1 MTSSAMFSIT
11 YFLLLVPLYFYMRYR
26 HAKKHQRF
34 IYLRT
39 EIVLACL
46 FIYTNVLLY
55 LTVFPNRF
63 SAPRDQVS
71 VNLMPLQSIYQNLHA
86 YHHGYPNL
94 VFLNLAGNILLF
106 VPLGFFL
113 YQAFRT
119 MCWQK
124 AVLAGLFLSTM
135 IEVLQWMF
143 SQSGMITR
151 SSDIDDILLNTVGTA
166 LGCTLY
172 QMYRRRKEKIR

>member
-1 MTSSAMFSIT
+1 MTSSAMFSIA
-11 YFLLLVPLYFYMRYR
+11 YFLLLVPLYLHMRYR
-26 HAKKHQRF
+26 QAKKHNRF

-39 EIVLACL
+39 ELVLASL

-71 VNLMPLQSIYQNLHA
+71 VNLLPLQSIYQNLHA

-119 MCWQK
+119 MRWQK
-124 AVLAGLFLSTM
+124 AVLGGFLLSTM
-135 IEVLQWMF
+135 IELLQWMF
-143 SQSGMITR
+143 SQSGIITR
-151 SSDIDDILLNTVGTA
+151 SSDIDDILLNTLGTA
-166 LGCTLY
+166 LGCIVN
-172 QMYRRRKEKIR
+172 QIYRKRKEKFE

>member
-1 MTSSAMFSIT
+1 MTSSAMFSIA
-11 YFLLLVPLYFYMRYR
+11 YFLLLVPLYLHMRYR
-26 HAKKHQRF
+26 KAKKHNRF

-39 EIVLACL
+39 ELVLACL

-71 VNLMPLQSIYQNLHA
+71 VNLLPLQSIYQNLHA

-119 MCWQK
+119 MRWQK
-124 AVLAGLFLSTM
+124 AVLGGFLLSTM
-135 IEVLQWMF
+135 IELLQWMF
-143 SQSGMITR
+143 SQSGIITR
-151 SSDIDDILLNTVGTA
+151 SSDIDDILLNTLGTA
-166 LGCTLY
+166 LGCIM
-172 QMYRRRKEKIR
+172 QMYRKRKEKMK

>member
-1 MTSSAMFSIT
+1 MTSSAMFSIA
-11 YFLLLVPLYFYMRYR
+11 YFLLLVPLYLHMRYR
-26 HAKKHQRF
+26 QAKKQHRF

-39 EIVLACL
+39 ELVLACL

-119 MCWQK
+119 MRWQK
-124 AVLAGLFLSTM
+124 AVLGGFLLSTM
-135 IEVLQWMF
+135 IEMLQWMF
-143 SQSGMITR
+143 SQSGIITR
-151 SSDIDDILLNTVGTA
+151 SSDIDDILLNTLGTA
-166 LGCTLY
+166 LGCIVY
-172 QMYRRRKEKIR
+172 QIYRIRKEKT

>member
-1 MTSSAMFSIT
+1 MTSSAMFSMA
-11 YFLLLVPLYFYMRYR
+11 YFLLLVPFYLYMRYR
-26 HAKKHQRF
+26 LAKKQQRF

-39 EIVLACL
+39 EMVLAFL
-46 FIYTNVLLY
+46 FVYTNVLFY

-63 SAPRDQVS
+63 SAPKDQVS
-71 VNLMPLQSIYQNLHA
+71 VNLIPFHSIQQNLHA
-86 YHHGYPNL
+86 FQHGYPNL

-119 MCWQK
+119 CRFQK
-124 AVLAGLFLSTM
+124 AVLAGLILSAI
-135 IEVLQWMF
+135 IEILQWIF

-151 SSDIDDILLNTVGTA
+151 SSDIDDMILNTLGTA
-166 LGCTLY
+166 LGCIVYVT
-172 QMYRRRKEKIR
+172 YRRRKENKR

>member
-1 MTSSAMFSIT
+1 MTSSAMFSMG
-11 YFLLLVPLYFYMRYR
+11 YFLLLVPLYIHMRYR
-26 HAKKHQRF
+26 QAKRHKRF

-39 EIVLACL
+39 EMVLACL
-46 FIYTNVLLY
+46 FVYTNVLLY

-71 VNLMPLQSIYQNLHA
+71 VNLIPLQSIYQNLHA

-94 VFLNLAGNILLF
+94 VFLNLTGNILLF

-119 MCWQK
+119 MRWQK
-124 AVLAGLFLSTM
+124 AILAGLILSAM

-151 SSDIDDILLNTVGTA
+151 SSDIDDILLNTLGTA

>member
-1 MTSSAMFSIT
+1 MTSSAIVSIV
-11 YFLLLVPLYFYMRYR
+11 YFLLLVPLYLHMRYKQ
-26 HAKKHQRF
+26 AKKHKRF

-39 EIVLACL
+39 EMVLACL

-63 SAPRDQVS
+63 SAPKDQVS

-119 MCWQK
+119 MRWQK
-124 AVLAGLFLSTM
+124 AILAGFFLSTM
-135 IEVLQWMF
+135 IELLQWMF
-143 SQSGMITR
+143 SQSGIITR
-151 SSDIDDILLNTVGTA
+151 SSDVDDILLNTLGTA
-166 LGCTLY
+166 LGCILFW
-172 QMYRRRKEKIR
+172 MYRRRKEKIK

>member
-1 MTSSAMFSIT
+1 MTSSAMFSIA
-11 YFLLLVPLYFYMRYR
+11 YFLLLVPLYLHIRYR
-26 HAKKHQRF
+26 QAKKHNRI

-39 EIVLACL
+39 ELVLASL

-63 SAPRDQVS
+63 SAPKDQVS

-119 MCWQK
+119 MRWQK
-124 AVLAGLFLSTM
+124 AVLGGFLLSTM
-135 IEVLQWMF
+135 IELLQWIF
-143 SQSGMITR
+143 SQSGIITR
-151 SSDIDDILLNTVGTA
+151 SSDIDDILLNTLGTT
-166 LGCTLY
+166 LGCIVY
-172 QMYRRRKEKIR
+172 QMYRRRKEKIK

>member
-1 MTSSAMFSIT
+1 MTSSAIVSVV
-11 YFLLLVPLYFYMRYR
+11 YFLLLVPLYLHMRYKQ
-26 HAKKHQRF
+26 AKKHKRF
-34 IYLRT
+34 ISLRT
-39 EIVLACL
+39 EMVLACL

-63 SAPRDQVS
+63 SAPKDQVS

-119 MCWQK
+119 MRWQK
-124 AVLAGLFLSTM
+124 AILAGFFLSTM
-135 IEVLQWMF
+135 IELLQWMF
-143 SQSGMITR
+143 SQSGIITR
-151 SSDIDDILLNTVGTA
+151 SSDVDDILLNTLGTA
-166 LGCTLY
+166 LGCILY
-172 QMYRRRKEKIR
+172 WMYRRRKEKIK

>member
-1 MTSSAMFSIT
+1 MTSSAMFSIA
-11 YFLLLVPLYFYMRYR
+11 YFLLLVPLYLHMRYR
-26 HAKKHQRF
+26 QAKKHNRF

-39 EIVLACL
+39 ELVLASL

-71 VNLMPLQSIYQNLHA
+71 VNLLPLQSIYQNLHA

-119 MCWQK
+119 MRWQK
-124 AVLAGLFLSTM
+124 AVLGGFLLSTM
-135 IEVLQWMF
+135 IELLQWMF
-143 SQSGMITR
+143 SQSGIITR
-151 SSDIDDILLNTVGTA
+151 SSDIDDILLNTLGTA
-166 LGCTLY
+166 LGCIVN
-172 QMYRRRKEKIR
+172 QIYRKRKEKT

>member
-1 MTSSAMFSIT
+1 MTSSAIVSIV
-11 YFLLLVPLYFYMRYR
+11 YFLLLVPLYLHMRYKQ
-26 HAKKHQRF
+26 AKKHKRF

-39 EIVLACL
+39 EMVLACL

-63 SAPRDQVS
+63 SAPKDQVS
-71 VNLMPLQSIYQNLHA
+71 VNLIPLQSIYQNLHA

-119 MCWQK
+119 MRWQK
-124 AVLAGLFLSTM
+124 AILAGFFSSTM
-135 IEVLQWMF
+135 IELLQWMF
-143 SQSGMITR
+143 SQSGIITR
-151 SSDIDDILLNTVGTA
+151 SSDVDDILLNTLGTA
-166 LGCTLY
+166 LGCILFW
-172 QMYRRRKEKIR
+172 MYRRRKEKIK

>member
-1 MTSSAMFSIT
+1 MTSSAMFSIA
-11 YFLLLVPLYFYMRYR
+11 YFLLLVPLYLHMRYR
-26 HAKKHQRF
+26 QAKKHNRF

-39 EIVLACL
+39 ELLLASL

-119 MCWQK
+119 MRWQK
-124 AVLAGLFLSTM
+124 AVLGGFLLSTI
-135 IEVLQWMF
+135 IELLQWMF
-143 SQSGMITR
+143 SQSGIITR
-151 SSDIDDILLNTVGTA
+151 SSDIDDILLNTLGTA
-166 LGCTLY
+166 LGCIMY
-172 QMYRRRKEKIR
+172 QIYRKRKEKFE

>member
-1 MTSSAMFSIT
+1 MTSSAMFSIV
-11 YFLLLVPLYFYMRYR
+11 YFLLLVPLYVHMRYR
-26 HAKKHQRF
+26 QAKKHKRF

-39 EIVLACL
+39 ELVLASL

-113 YQAFRT
+113 YQVFRT
-119 MCWQK
+119 MRWQK
-124 AVLAGLFLSTM
+124 AILSGFFLSTM
-135 IEVLQWMF
+135 IEMLQWMF

-151 SSDIDDILLNTVGTA
+151 SSDIDDILLNTLGTV
-166 LGCTLY
+166 LGCIVY
-172 QMYRRRKEKIR
+172 QIYRKRKEKT

>member
-1 MTSSAMFSIT
+1 MTSSAMFSIA
-11 YFLLLVPLYFYMRYR
+11 YFLLLVPLYLHMRYR
-26 HAKKHQRF
+26 QAKKHNRF

-39 EIVLACL
+39 ELVLASL

-71 VNLMPLQSIYQNLHA
+71 VNLLPLQSIYQNLHA

-106 VPLGFFL
+106 VPLGFFYIKPFEPCAGKRRFL
-113 YQAFRT
+113 VAFS
-119 MCWQK
+119 CQP
-124 AVLAGLFLSTM
+124 
-135 IEVLQWMF
+135 
-143 SQSGMITR
+143 
-151 SSDIDDILLNTVGTA
+151 
-166 LGCTLY
+166 
-172 QMYRRRKEKIR
+172 

>member
-1 MTSSAMFSIT
+1 MTFSVMFSIA
-11 YFLLLVPLYFYMRYR
+11 YFLLLVPLYLHMRYR
-26 HAKKHQRF
+26 QAKKQKRF

-119 MCWQK
+119 MS
-124 AVLAGLFLSTM
+124 LAKGDSCRLFL
-135 IEVLQWMF
+135 VNH
-143 SQSGMITR
+143 
-151 SSDIDDILLNTVGTA
+151 D
-166 LGCTLY
+166 
-172 QMYRRRKEKIR
+172 

>member
-1 MTSSAMFSIT
+1 MTSSIMFSIA
-11 YFLLLVPLYFYMRYR
+11 YFLLLVSLYMRMRYR
-26 HAKKHQRF
+26 QAKRHNRF

-39 EIVLACL
+39 EMVLFCL
-46 FIYTNVLLY
+46 FVYTNILFY

-71 VNLMPLQSIYQNLHA
+71 VNLIPFHSIDQNLHA

-113 YQAFRT
+113 YQTFRT
-119 MCWQK
+119 MRWQK
-124 AVLAGLFLSTM
+124 AVLAGFILSAM
-135 IEVLQWMF
+135 IEVLQWIF
-143 SQSGMITR
+143 SQSGIITR
-151 SSDIDDILLNTVGTA
+151 SSDIDDIILNTLGTA
-166 LGCTLY
+166 IGCIVY

>member
-1 MTSSAMFSIT
+1 MTFSAMFSMT
-11 YFLLLVPLYFYMRYR
+11 YFLLLVPLYLHMRYR
-26 HAKKHQRF
+26 QAKKQKRF

-46 FIYTNVLLY
+46 FMYTNVLLY

-119 MCWQK
+119 LRWQK
-124 AVLAGLFLSTM
+124 AILAGFFLSTI
-135 IEVLQWMF
+135 IEILQWIF

-151 SSDIDDILLNTVGTA
+151 SSDIDDILLNTLGTA
-166 LGCTLY
+166 LGCMLY
-172 QMYRRRKEKIR
+172 RMYQRRKEKIK